1 MQIGELAKSTGVSI
15 RSLRYYEQQGLI
27 AADRQENGY
36 RTYNPLMI
44 EKVNTIKFYLSLGFT
59 TEQIASFLHCVMM
72 NKESFCTQI
81 VPIYRQKLAE
91 IEDQIQ
97 LLSQIR
103 ANLLDRIEAVT
114 DENPNLLECESHV
127 HNDTKSR

>member
-1 MQIGELAKSTGVSI
+1 LQIGELAKSTGVSI

-72 NKESFCTQI
+72 NKESFCSQI

-114 DENPNLLECESHV
+114 DENPNLLECESYV
-127 HNDTKSR
+127 HNDIISR